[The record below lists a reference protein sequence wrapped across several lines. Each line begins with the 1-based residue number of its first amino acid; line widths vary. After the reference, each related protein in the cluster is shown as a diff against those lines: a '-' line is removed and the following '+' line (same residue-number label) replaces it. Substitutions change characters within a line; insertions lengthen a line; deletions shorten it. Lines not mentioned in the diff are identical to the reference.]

1 MVSIR
6 EEHGDPILSYR
17 SFANVVGI
25 VAMLVSA
32 VVIVTGIAAGSF
44 LLYDGRVLPAVLAF
58 LLSAAFTV
66 VIAMLVPPTRV
77 VLHEGNAPALLITQQ
92 SNFGFPIVTWKIE
105 TPDRRVIAR
114 VRRSAWSRL
123 GRNRWEILSAADDR
137 PIGVAAEESLSRAM
151 LRKFAGKFS
160 RRYESNIRIRYLG
173 KNAGWIARRPDAGG
187 DVDVLD
193 LAGDIDRRIA
203 VAVATLILGS
213 EP

>member
-1 MVSIR
+1 
-6 EEHGDPILSYR
+6 
-17 SFANVVGI
+17 
-25 VAMLVSA
+25 MLVSA
-32 VVIVTGIAAGSF
+32 VVIATGAAAGLF

-77 VLHEGNAPALLITQQ
+77 VLQEGTAPALVIVQQ
-92 SNFGFPIVTWKIE
+92 GNIGFPVATWRIE
-105 TPDRRVIAR
+105 TPERHLIAR
-114 VRRSAWSRL
+114 VRRRAWSRL
-123 GRNRWEILSAADDR
+123 GRNRWEILSASDDR
-137 PIGVAAEESLSRAM
+137 PIGVAVEESFSRAM
-151 LRKFAGKFS
+151 LRKIAGKFS

-173 KNAGWIARRPDAGG
+173 KNAGWIARRPDASG
-187 DVDVLD
+187 DVDVLE